1 MLNKTLRALLL
12 LSAFA
17 AVVGAAPD
25 TFAQKVTEK
34 RLDLFIGEQTLI
46 PAAGVD
52 KFSEGT
58 PGIIEI
64 RVPDD
69 GSDLVIVGRTEG
81 STTLLLIM
89 ESGERIR
96 YNVVVRTVRVI
107 ERDNVRLDFYFVELT
122 RRAGSRVGIGWP
134 GTVGGTATYTAERD
148 FGANATSATAT
159 IVAEALPRID
169 MAQSRGW
176 AKILKE
182 ASLIMANGELGK
194 FETGGELNFRIGGAV
209 ATDIKEIRFGNRI
222 EVQPRFDRTTGRL
235 DVRVTALVSELT
247 DESSDGLPGR
257 TITSLETLV
266 NLELGQSIVLA
277 GVHSATSGKRSE
289 GLPWLSQIPVLGYL
303 FGAHI
308 YSSQETEN
316 LIFIVPSV
324 VQAVPVESRD
334 RVAEALKAYAGFDGD
349 LSASDT
355 YRKGLGEPSLE
366 VPQAEEPRRE
376 RQKPKRRRSR

>member
-1 MLNKTLRALLL
+1 MRALLVL
-12 LSAFA
+12 FVLCASLSAA
-17 AVVGAAPD
+17 TDV
-25 TFAQKVTEK
+25 FAQKVTEK

-89 ESGERIR
+89 ESGDRIR
-96 YNVVVRTVRVI
+96 YNIVVRTVRVI

-134 GTVGGTATYTAERD
+134 GTVGGTATYSAERD
-148 FGANATSATAT
+148 FSTNTTSATAT

-169 MAQSRGW
+169 LAQSRGW

-247 DESSDGLPGR
+247 DESTDGLPGR

-277 GVHSATSGKRSE
+277 GVHSATSGRRAE
-289 GLPWLSQIPVLGYL
+289 GLPWLSQIPVIGYL
-303 FGAHI
+303 FGAHT

-324 VQAVPVESRD
+324 VQAVSVESRD
-334 RVAEALKAYAGFDGD
+334 RVAEALKAYAAFDGD
-349 LSASDT
+349 LDATGT
-355 YRKGLGEPSLE
+355 YRKGVGAPSLE
-366 VPQAEEPRRE
+366 VPQSAEEPTRE
-376 RQKPKRRRSR
+376 RSTRKRRRSR